1 MQKLKTQPHQ
11 YHTLHLRLDRLLR
24 HHLCLALVLGIM
36 GFGILSLDMRFRS
49 VMQQAYMEGWSWI
62 GTYMHHEHPA
72 HTHAMFGI
80 SRAARISGPDD

>member
-1 MQKLKTQPHQ
+1 MQKQKVQHN
-11 YHTLHLRLDRLLR
+11 TLHLRLDRILR
-24 HHLCLALVLGIM
+24 HRLSMTIVLGIM
-36 GFGILSLDMRFRS
+36 SLGVLSLDMRFRS
-49 VMQQAYMEGWSWI
+49 VMQQFYMEGWSWV